1 MNRLYG
7 IGRMVPLIAV
17 LAASCSTKQKPVFE
31 GSSTFEATEIVVGSK
46 TAGTVLEMAV
56 QEGDTVREGQLIARL
71 ETEKADLQKR
81 QLLAGLAELRLNIQN
96 AARAAD
102 LARETF
108 DAMEKKFSR
117 IRSLHEGAS
126 VSEQQFEDA
135 ETGYKAAKTQN
146 ENAAAS
152 LKALRSKEDQ
162 ARLQIELAD
171 SQLRDA
177 SVLAPIRGTV
187 LETYVDRGEIARPG
201 GAVATLADLSRMW
214 IKVYIKESGLG
225 RIRLN
230 DGADLE
236 IGSDPKRKFK
246 GRVSW
251 IAEKAEFTPKMVQ
264 TRDARSD
271 LVYAVKIEVPNPDG
285 VLKIGMPAD
294 VVLDPVHP

>member
-135 ETGYKAAKTQN
+135 ETGYKAARTQN

-230 DGADLE
+230 DGAELE

>member
-1 MNRLYG
+1 MNRFFG
-7 IGRMVPLIAV
+7 FGRMVPMIAM

-31 GSSTFEATEIVVGSK
+31 GSSTFEATEIVVGAK

-71 ETEKADLQKR
+71 ETEKAELQKR
-81 QLLAGLAELRLNIQN
+81 QLVAGLAELRLNIQN
-96 AARAAD
+96 AARASA

-108 DAMEKKFSR
+108 DAMERKFNR

-126 VSEQQFEDA
+126 VSEQQYEDA
-135 ETGYKAAKTQN
+135 ETGYKAARMQN

-152 LKALRSKEDQ
+152 LKALRSKEEQ
-162 ARLQIELAD
+162 VRLQIELAD
-171 SQLRDA
+171 SQLKDA
-177 SVLAPIRGTV
+177 AVLAPIRGTV

-214 IKVYIKESGLG
+214 IKVYIKEEGLG
-225 RIRLN
+225 RVRLN
-230 DGADLE
+230 DEADLE
-236 IGSDPKRKFK
+236 IGSDPGRKFK

-251 IAEKAEFTPKMVQ
+251 IAGKAEFTPKMVQ
-264 TRDARSD
+264 TRDSRSD
-271 LVYAVKIEVPNPDG
+271 LVYAVKIEVSNPDG